1 MEDTTI
7 SFRCPGMLAEKM
19 RAFVDEG
26 EYMNMSDA
34 GRDLTRIGILVKE
47 GSYKDGKK
55 DELAA
60 VMG

>member
-7 SFRCPGMLAEKM
+7 TFRCPGMLAEKI

-47 GSYKDGKK
+47 GSYRDEKK
-55 DELAA
+55 NELAGI
-60 VMG
+60 MG